1 MDQLCP
7 SSGRRRSP
15 AAIDPRHPAS
25 HQLRVHIGPTD
36 IYPPLNPPV
45 AVNGHFH
52 DPSPESR
59 MSTSGRL
66 PPAAAQHDR
75 SWSSAGGSAI
85 HNPKAP
91 SDGASHQCLRH
102 EIQRESSGGLNR
114 CHEREEYTE
123 DNRRFRVDRASF
135 VPGPTHV
142 NGGDRNPRM
151 PHGPELRSNCDGQLR
166 NQIELHTPLLNP
178 ASVCALR

>member
-1 MDQLCP
+1 MLRTDSVCP
-7 SSGRRRSP
+7 VIIER
-15 AAIDPRHPAS
+15 AAIPP
-25 HQLRVHIGPTD
+25 PT
-36 IYPPLNPPV
+36 PPLS
-45 AVNGHFH
+45 ALATAGKYLEGAEH
-52 DPSPESR
+52 DVFP
-59 MSTSGRL
+59 GRL
-66 PPAAAQHDR
+66 PRPEHAARRTQLQYSILGRTAVCD
-75 SWSSAGGSAI
+75 
-85 HNPKAP
+85 PKAF

-102 EIQRESSGGLNR
+102 EIQRESSGGPNR

-166 NQIELHTPLLNP
+166 NQIELHTPSLNP
-178 ASVCALR
+178 ASVCSLR